1 MATLAIHGGAGTIP
15 RGSITEE
22 GYRAAREGLRAALA
36 AGWSVLKEGG
46 LAIDAVEAA
55 VVALEDHPS
64 FNAAHG
70 AILNERQEHELDAGI
85 MDGRTL
91 AAGAIASARH
101 IRNPIQAARLIMEDG
116 TCLLLSGA
124 GADDFARGQ
133 GLAMVEQDYFTTP
146 LRKQHWQRAEDER
159 TGKLNRS
166 RTEAEKHG
174 TVGAVALDDAGNLA
188 AATSTGGYTFKRA
201 GRVGD
206 APIIGAGT
214 YARNGVVAVSCTGLG
229 EYFIRRCTAHDIAS
243 RMLYLDTPLA
253 DATQNAVN
261 ELKGDGA
268 GAGIIA
274 IDRHGAIS
282 LVHNTEGMYRGKVSD
297 EGVIYVGIY
306 ADDFGAE

>member
-1 MATLAIHGGAGTIP
+1 M
-15 RGSITEE
+15 
-22 GYRAAREGLRAALA
+22 
-36 AGWSVLKEGG
+36 LKEGG

-64 FNAAHG
+64 FNAGHG
-70 AILNERQEHELDAGI
+70 AVLNERQEHELDAGI

-297 EGVIYVGIY
+297 DGVIYVGIY